1 MILVTGGTGFV
12 GQALIRHLIA
22 SGKQVRTLLR
32 PSSHSP
38 QLPKGISVEAA
49 VCSIRDER
57 GLRAAM
63 KDVDEVYHLAGTER
77 HSSRAELQE
86 VDVNGSEIVI
96 RVAKQTGVRK
106 LVFLSHLGADRA
118 SAFPVFKAKALTE
131 NALAHSGIPYTILR
145 SAPIFG
151 PGDQFTVVLAQ
162 LLRQAPGFFLVPD
175 DGKNLLQ
182 PIWIE
187 DLINCLVMAMEND
200 DLTKQT
206 ISVGGIEAL
215 PFLEIMDIMMRT
227 MRIKRAVLPVSPS
240 FLRTIT
246 LMLDE
251 FTRFPVSVFW
261 LDYLAVDR
269 TTALDT
275 VPKVFGILP
284 ARFHTQLAYLSPV
297 SRSARH

>member
-32 PSSHSP
+32 PSSQSP

-63 KDVDEVYHLAGTER
+63 KDVDEVYYLAGTER
-77 HSSRAELQE
+77 HSSRADLQD
-86 VDVNGSEIVI
+86 VDIHGSEVVF
-96 RVAKQTGVRK
+96 RVARQTGVRK

-118 SAFPVFKAKALTE
+118 SAFPVFKAKAITE
-131 NALAHSGIPYTILR
+131 NNLIRSDVPFTILR
-145 SAPIFG
+145 SGPIFG

-162 LLRQAPGFFLVPD
+162 LLRQSPGVFLVPG
-175 DGKNLLQ
+175 DGLNLIQ

-187 DLINCLVMAMEND
+187 DLINCLMMAMDND
-200 DLTKQT
+200 NLTNQT
-206 ISVGGIEAL
+206 ISIGGLEAL
-215 PFLEIMDIMMRT
+215 PFLQVIKIMTEAMH
-227 MRIKRAVLPVSPS
+227 IKRAVFPISPTVM
-240 FLRTIT
+240 RTLT

-284 ARFHTQLAYLSPV
+284 ARFHTQLDYLRPV
-297 SRSARH
+297 SSRKR